1 MDLAVPL
8 DLRSIFFVAGISSLL
23 GAAFLF
29 GMRPRNG
36 ALREAFGLFALAV
49 SMMAAGFVG
58 LGAAGMPDTIAWR
71 VLSNLLVSGSAVVVW
86 GACSRLADRPARPL
100 LMLASLVALAAAL
113 APLST
118 QAGMQPLRHLLGSV
132 WALGFLGLALRE
144 LLAAPNRGDA
154 RAMRLAT
161 GTLVV
166 FCLLLVVRIAAL
178 AAAGPTSDADP
189 ERPGIAAGWFN
200 LVFAMVPFA
209 ITIAAMAVSNARLTA
224 ELARLAGTDD
234 LTGLVSRR
242 LLFERGEAMLAR
254 LPADGCLGVLMIDL
268 DDFKRVNDAH
278 GHAVGDEVLRHVA
291 RLLRESLREDSL
303 IVRYGGDEFCALVPV
318 ASEGAAFVV
327 GERLRVAMATSPY
340 LPVDPPVMI
349 TASVGVSV
357 HRHGS
362 SLRDRLVEADKRA
375 YSAKAGGRN
384 LVIGDRPTL

>member
-1 MDLAVPL
+1 MDFAVPL

-29 GMRPRNG
+29 AMRPRAG
-36 ALREAFGLFALAV
+36 ALRDAFGLFALATF
-49 SMMAAGFVG
+49 MMAAGFVG
-58 LGAAGMPDTIAWR
+58 LGATGMPGTLAGR
-71 VLSNLLVSGSAVVVW
+71 MLSNLLVSGATVVIW
-86 GACSRLADRPARPL
+86 GACSRLAERPARPL
-100 LMLASLVALAAAL
+100 WMVGSLLALAAAL

-118 QAGMQPLRHLLGSV
+118 QAATQPLRHLVGSA
-132 WALGFLGLALRE
+132 WALGFLGLALRQ
-144 LLAAPNRGDA
+144 LLTAPRRGDA
-154 RAMRLAT
+154 GAMRLAV
-161 GTLVV
+161 GTLAV
-166 FCLLLVVRIAAL
+166 FCALLIVRIITL
-178 AAAGPTSDADP
+178 AAAGATPSASLEQPD
-189 ERPGIAAGWFN
+189 IAVGWFN
-200 LVFAMVPFA
+200 LVYAMVPFTL
-209 ITIAAMAVSNARLTA
+209 TIAAIAISNSRLTA

-254 LPADGCLGVLMIDL
+254 LPDDGCLAVLMIDL
-268 DDFKRVNDAH
+268 DDFKQVNDAH

-327 GERLRVAMATSPY
+327 GERLRSALATSPWIS
-340 LPVDPPVMI
+340 VDPPILI
-349 TASVGVSV
+349 TASIGVSV

-362 SLRDRLVEADKRA
+362 SLRERLAEADKRA

>member
-1 MDLAVPL
+1 MDFAVPL
-8 DLRSIFFVAGISSLL
+8 DLRSIFFVSGISSLL
-23 GAAFLF
+23 GAALLF
-29 GMRPRNG
+29 GMRPRDG

-58 LGAAGMPDTIAWR
+58 LGAAGMPETVAGR
-71 VLSNLLVSGSAVVVW
+71 VLSNVLVSGASVLIW
-86 GACSRLADRPARPL
+86 GACSRLADRPAKPL
-100 LMLASLVALAAAL
+100 LMLVSLLVLAAAL
-113 APLST
+113 WPLSA

-132 WALGFLGLALRE
+132 WALGFLGLALHQ
-144 LLAAPNRGDA
+144 LLAAPPRGDA

-166 FCLLLVVRIAAL
+166 FCLLLVIRIAAL
-178 AAAGPTSDADP
+178 SVAGPTPPA
-189 ERPGIAAGWFN
+189 ELEHPGIAVGWFN

-209 ITIAAMAVSNARLTA
+209 IAVAALAISNARLTA

-254 LPADGCLGVLMIDL
+254 LPADGCLAVLMIDL

-278 GHAVGDEVLRHVA
+278 GHVVGDEVLRHVA

-318 ASEGAAFVV
+318 ASEAAAFVV
-327 GERLRVAMATSPY
+327 GERLRIAMATSPY
-340 LPVDPPVMI
+340 LQVDPPIMI

-362 SLRDRLVEADKRA
+362 SLRERLVEADKRA
-375 YSAKAGGRN
+375 YNAKAGGRN
-384 LVIGDRPTL
+384 LVVGDRPTL

>member
-1 MDLAVPL
+1 MDFAVPL
-8 DLRSIFFVAGISSLL
+8 DLRSIFFVTGISSLL

-29 GMRPRNG
+29 GMRPRAG
-36 ALREAFGLFALAV
+36 ALRDAFGLFALAT
-49 SMMAAGFVG
+49 SMMAAGFVA
-58 LGAAGMPDTIAWR
+58 LGATGMPETLLGR
-71 VLSNLLVSGSAVVVW
+71 VLSNLLVSGATVIIW

-100 LMLASLVALAAAL
+100 LMAGSLIALAAAL

-118 QAGMQPLRHLLGSV
+118 QAAMQPLRHLVGSV
-132 WALGFLGLALRE
+132 WALGFLGLALRQ
-144 LLAAPNRGDA
+144 LLTAPRRGDA
-154 RAMRLAT
+154 GAMRLAA
-161 GTLVV
+161 GTLAV
-166 FCLLLVVRIAAL
+166 FCVLLIIRIATL
-178 AAAGPTSDADP
+178 AVAGATPLADLEQP
-189 ERPGIAAGWFN
+189 DIAVGWFN
-200 LVFAMVPFA
+200 LVYAMVPFA
-209 ITIAAMAVSNARLTA
+209 LTIAAIAVSNSRLTA

-254 LPADGCLGVLMIDL
+254 LPADGCLAVLMVDL
-268 DDFKRVNDAH
+268 DDFKQVNDAY

-327 GERLRVAMATSPY
+327 GERLRSSLATSPW
-340 LPVDPPVMI
+340 LSVDPPVLI

-362 SLRDRLVEADKRA
+362 SLRERLVEADKRA